1 MAKPN
6 KMEERDLKEYIVKL
20 NDRNIQRQRET
31 GFTLYAIFGGIIF
44 CFFYL
49 IDNLSVLASIKN
61 DIHYLNVTIIASNSL
76 FLLTLFYFS
85 YETATRRQKLTK
97 IFPFQ
102 EPLKIELGDF
112 TYFLA
117 FGLISTLNFIF
128 IIHHQNKLHNFYL
141 WLFGIISGLNIISP
155 FVINII
161 RQIRRWKKNKKGL
174 SVEIIDFT
182 FFNSKIIK
190 AISIGFLLYAVVLSA
205 FSLLVL
211 FNIKLALD
219 AKSIGEIVKYV
230 TIFYAG
236 LFLINT
242 LINIK
247 STQND
252 NNQLEDFEK
261 EIFFE
266 NISNADITKKFE
278 QDFSGI
284 PFSKW
289 LTDKHIEIMNYFH
302 TKTQEFLSA
311 DLLIIGIDSI
321 NKQTLNHE
329 YNGRLND
336 VIKIQMKL
344 LDETND
350 FVQKIGTTFSNL
362 KDFAS
367 LNEQEVQHLNY
378 VQTFLN
384 NNIRGFNNQYY
395 NLSTQ
400 IAGRQKA

>member
-1 MAKPN
+1 
-6 KMEERDLKEYIVKL
+6 MEERDLKEYIVKL

-49 IDNLSVLASIKN
+49 VDNLPILSSIIKDVN
-61 DIHYLNVTIIASNSL
+61 YLNITVIASNFL
-76 FLLTLFYFS
+76 FLLTLFHLS
-85 YETATRRQKLTK
+85 YVTATRRQKLTR

-112 TYFLA
+112 THFLA
-117 FGLISTLNFIF
+117 YGLISTLNFVF
-128 IIHHQNKLHNFYL
+128 INHHQNKLHLFYL
-141 WLFGIISGLNIISP
+141 WLFGIISCLNIISP
-155 FVINII
+155 FAINTI
-161 RQIRRWKKNKKGL
+161 RQVRRRKKRKKGL
-174 SVEIIDFT
+174 SIEIIDFT
-182 FFNSKIIK
+182 FFNSQTIK
-190 AISIGFLLYAVVLSA
+190 TISIGFLINAIVLSA

-211 FNIKLALD
+211 FNIKLTID

-230 TIFYAG
+230 AIFYGG
-236 LFLINT
+236 LFLINI

-261 EIFFE
+261 EIYFD
-266 NISNADITKKFE
+266 NISNADISKKFE

-289 LTDKHIEIMNYFH
+289 LVDKHTEILDFFH
-302 TKTQEFLSA
+302 SKTEEFLAA
-311 DLLIIGIDSI
+311 DLLIASVDLID
-321 NKQTLNHE
+321 KQTLSYE

-336 VIKIQMKL
+336 IIKIQMRL

-350 FVQKIGTTFSNL
+350 FVQKVGTIFSNL
-362 KDFAS
+362 KSFAS

-400 IAGRQKA
+400 IEDRQKK